1 VKTGLQD
8 SGGWDETQSVKHR
21 QERRA
26 NSILFSLGGRVR
38 MTWFGSRDRVLVGG
52 FVFATLVV
60 FAKPVRYL
68 LDLAGEVE
76 RTSGLA
82 LLPALVILTAVFLFH
97 QQAKRQE
104 SRALADS
111 AASDARHSESRA
123 VELER
128 LMSFG
133 QALGRS
139 LDLEAIGEVVRQHLP
154 LLAPSTGMWA
164 VVRVGSQWRSLLSD
178 TIDGATQL
186 RQQRIAEH
194 ALAGDIETAT
204 RTVIDGHLCLPITA
218 AGNCIGVIAMP
229 ESTAT
234 EARRRLYAATATL
247 LGISIRNAQLFRE
260 VRENSVRDGLTGCF
274 NRTHSLELIDAELRR
289 ARRSHAPLSLIMFD
303 IDHFK
308 DINDQYGHLCGDAV
322 LASVGVLMRDQL
334 RGSDLK
340 CRYGGEEFVALLPE
354 TPLDGARQVAES
366 LRRALGDL
374 QIEWK
379 HEHVKVTASFGVTA
393 ALPAELDINAFF
405 GRADAALYRAKE
417 DGRDCVRI
425 GFHPLSA

>member
-1 VKTGLQD
+1 
-8 SGGWDETQSVKHR
+8 
-21 QERRA
+21 
-26 NSILFSLGGRVR
+26 
-38 MTWFGSRDRVLVGG
+38 MTWFGSRDRILVAG

-68 LDLAGEVE
+68 LDLAADVE

-82 LLPALVILTAVFLFH
+82 LLPALVILAAVFLFH

-111 AASDARHSESRA
+111 AAADARHAEARA
-123 VELER
+123 LELER
-128 LMSFG
+128 LMAFG

-139 LDLEAIGEVVRQHLP
+139 LDLEAIGDVVRQHLP
-154 LLAPSTGMWA
+154 ALAASHGMWA
-164 VVRVGSQWRSLLSD
+164 VVRVDAQWRSLLSE

-186 RQQRIAEH
+186 QQQRIAER
-194 ALAGDIETAT
+194 ALASDIETAH
-204 RTVIDGHLCLPITA
+204 RTVIEGHLCLPITA
-218 AGNCIGVIAMP
+218 AGSGVGVLAMP
-229 ESTAT
+229 EHTVIET
-234 EARRRLYAATATL
+234 RRRLYAAAAAL

-260 VRENSVRDGLTGCF
+260 VRENSVRDGLTGCL

-308 DINDQYGHLCGDAV
+308 DINDRYGHLCGDAV

-354 TPLDGARQVAES
+354 TPIEGAKQVAEG
-366 LRRALGDL
+366 LRRALGEL
-374 QIEWK
+374 HIEWK
-379 HEHVKVTASFGVTA
+379 SERVNVTASFGVTA

-417 DGRDCVRI
+417 DGRDCVRMDA
-425 GFHPLSA
+425 HSLSI